1 MNTEEKIL
9 DLFDDYFKSAS
20 AEEIARDVAFVNSI
34 GTNGITLEEYLD
46 NLNHSTS
53 KTNKP
58 MKLYTEEQVIRA
70 IELSDNR
77 STDEVLAG
85 LTPIELPSDGE
96 IEEISKHE
104 ILYNDAKRSWWIEG
118 AKYVL
123 NIIKIK

>member
-53 KTNKP
+53 
-58 MKLYTEEQVIRA
+58 YTLVDNGICDDIAFADMFNNA
-70 IELSDNR
+70 IQKIQMGNDEFVKMGDLFEYQPKAITENFGI
-77 STDEVLAG
+77 STYAF
-85 LTPIELPSDGE
+85 
-96 IEEISKHE
+96 
-104 ILYNDAKRSWWIEG
+104 A
-118 AKYVL
+118 A
-123 NIIKIK
+123 